1 MGNNWNWNFFVV
13 NKVKVFYGF
22 LKELDINML
31 LEEED
36 EFLEGEDKLKVLL
49 VSLLNM
55 ILGVLMNIF

>member
-1 MGNNWNWNFFVV
+1 M
-13 NKVKVFYGF
+13 KVFYGF

>member
-1 MGNNWNWNFFVV
+1 M
-13 NKVKVFYGF
+13 KVFYGF

-49 VSLLNM
+49 VNLLNV
-55 ILGVLMNIF
+55 ILGVLLNIF

>member
-1 MGNNWNWNFFVV
+1 M
-13 NKVKVFYGF
+13 KVFYGF

-49 VSLLNM
+49 VSLLNV